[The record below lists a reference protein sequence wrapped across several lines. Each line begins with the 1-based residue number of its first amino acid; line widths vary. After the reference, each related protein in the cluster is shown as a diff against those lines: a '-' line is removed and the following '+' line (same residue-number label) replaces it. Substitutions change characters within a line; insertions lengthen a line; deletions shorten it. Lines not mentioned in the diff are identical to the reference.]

1 MTLYLHRAERAD
13 RLVTALG
20 DLLSNP
26 LPDAFATEI
35 ISVPTPGVERW
46 LSQGLAQRLGA
57 APGRSDGVCV
67 GVDFPSPRRL
77 VARALAGSADEED
90 IDPWQPHR
98 AVWPLLRVIDGC
110 RGEPWAALLWHH
122 LGGRS
127 NELDPV
133 GLAPSRAGRRW
144 SIARHLA
151 GIFAM
156 YAATRPTMI
165 DAWSEGRDV
174 DPAGSPLP
182 PTEPGRPS
190 SGAGCATSLVCRAR
204 SQRLQSRSGQAPA
217 SSRRAATSRNGVSV
231 FGATRLDPDH
241 LLVLSAL
248 ADHRDVHLWLAHPS
262 PALWTSVEAAI
273 QGNGIGPT
281 HMHEE
286 LTGPRRADDATEAL
300 VRHRLLAYLGRDV
313 RELQLALTKI
323 SPNATDCLTRHS
335 IRLSRHRCSVGCSPT
350 SRQTRRRGRRAS
362 DHCST
367 RTTKAC
373 SSTPATAPIVR

>member
-35 ISVPTPGVERW
+35 ISVPTRGVERW
-46 LSQGLAQRLGA
+46 LSQGLALRLGA

-67 GVDFPSPRRL
+67 GVAFPSPRRL
-77 VARALAGSADEED
+77 VARALAGSVDEED

-110 RGEPWAALLWHH
+110 RGEQWAAVLWHH

-133 GLAPSRAGRRW
+133 ELGPLRAGRRW

-174 DPAGSPLP
+174 DAAGSPLP
-182 PTEPGRPS
+182 PDRAWQAELWRRLRAELAVPS
-190 SGAGCATSLVCRAR
+190 PV
-204 SQRLQSRSGQAPA
+204 QRLQAALARLQLEPE
-217 SSRRAATSRNGVSV
+217 SSDLPRVSILARP
-231 FGATRLDPDH
+231 GWILTISWC
-241 LLVLSAL
+241 SAL
-248 ADHRDVHLWLAHPS
+248 
-262 PALWTSVEAAI
+262 
-273 QGNGIGPT
+273 
-281 HMHEE
+281 
-286 LTGPRRADDATEAL
+286 LTIAT
-300 VRHRLLAYLGRDV
+300 YICG
-313 RELQLALTKI
+313 
-323 SPNATDCLTRHS
+323 
-335 IRLSRHRCSVGCSPT
+335 
-350 SRQTRRRGRRAS
+350 
-362 DHCST
+362 
-367 RTTKAC
+367 
-373 SSTPATAPIVR
+373 